1 MKKDIA
7 EKSLLEEDDVFA
19 DIANVNLFNGAQT
32 ILPENLQCAPTT
44 GYYRS
49 QDGKQRMLFRDV
61 AKQINGLHG
70 TIAFIGFENQSAIS
84 NIMPVRAMGYNY
96 TSYMKQ
102 VDNLIAENRKNK
114 NPAFSK
120 EIHDWQR
127 LKPVAT
133 YILYYGTEKWEKP
146 VSLMDMLDISEKDKG
161 FWGTLIDDYK
171 IKVIHMAN
179 QPESVRKKYKSDY
192 RVIAD
197 FLACKKDKEA
207 LKTVL
212 RDNEQKLVHVPQVL
226 DMLDALSGD
235 NRFEEMKQCYNCC
248 DETKKEEGVNMCELF
263 DMVEEDG
270 IKKGIKQGLK
280 LGADIFKVIRSGI
293 NDNNEIAEICNCKVE
308 DVKNVRQSFE
318 I

>member
-1 MKKDIA
+1 
-7 EKSLLEEDDVFA
+7 
-19 DIANVNLFNGAQT
+19 
-32 ILPENLQCAPTT
+32 
-44 GYYRS
+44 
-49 QDGKQRMLFRDV
+49 
-61 AKQINGLHG
+61 
-70 TIAFIGFENQSAIS
+70 
-84 NIMPVRAMGYNY
+84 
-96 TSYMKQ
+96 
-102 VDNLIAENRKNK
+102 
-114 NPAFSK
+114 
-120 EIHDWQR
+120 
-127 LKPVAT
+127 
-133 YILYYGTEKWEKP
+133 
-146 VSLMDMLDISEKDKG
+146 MLDVSEQDKD

-197 FLACKKDKEA
+197 FLACKKDKDA

-235 NRFEEMKQCYNCC
+235 NRFEEMKQCYNGC
-248 DETKKEEGVNMCELF
+248 DETIKEEGVNMCELF

-270 IKKGIKQGLK
+270 IKKGLK
-280 LGADIFKVIRSGI
+280 LGADIFKVVRSGI

-308 DVKNVRQSFE
+308 DVENVRQSFE

>member
-7 EKSLLEEDDVFA
+7 EKSLLEQDDVFA

-32 ILPENLQCAPTT
+32 ILPENLQCAPAT

-84 NIMPVRAMGYNY
+84 NIMPIRVMGYNY

-102 VDNLIAENRKNK
+102 VDSFTAENRRNK
-114 NPAFSK
+114 NSAFSK
-120 EIHDWQR
+120 EIHDWQK
-127 LKPVAT
+127 LNPVAT

-146 VSLMDMLDISEKDKG
+146 LSLMDMLDVSEQDKH
-161 FWGTLIDDYK
+161 FWRMLIDDYN

-179 QPESVRKKYKSDY
+179 QPKSVRKKYKSDY
-192 RVIAD
+192 RIIAD
-197 FLACKKDKEA
+197 FLACKNKDA

-226 DMLDALSGD
+226 DMLDALSKDG
-235 NRFEEMKQCYNCC
+235 RFEEMKQSYNSC
-248 DETKKEEGVNMCELF
+248 DETVKEEGVNMCELF

-270 IKKGIKQGLK
+270 IKKGLK
-280 LGADIFKVIRSGI
+280 LGADIFKAVRSGME
-293 NDNNEIAEICNCKVE
+293 DNYEIAKICNCKVE
-308 DVKNVRQSFE
+308 DVESVRSSFG